1 VFRLIVLTGILVSG
15 ACDQVCAAEIGR
27 AVPDSLKE
35 TVSPRGALLRSM
47 VLPGW
52 GQFYNGR
59 PFKGSLYAAV
69 EAGSVVAFFMRR
81 NQLKDRSSMSGTP
94 ERNVY
99 LFTSIGIA
107 LVSMADAYV
116 DAHLDSVDWGNVE
129 VSPDEKGKM
138 KVMFRVRF

>member
-1 VFRLIVLTGILVSG
+1 MLRLIVLTGMLLSA
-15 ACDQVCAAEIGR
+15 ACHQVCAAEVGK
-27 AVPDSLKE
+27 AVPDSVKE
-35 TVSPRGALLRSM
+35 TVSPKGAFLRSM

-59 PFKGSLYAAV
+59 PIKGSLFAAA

-81 NQLKDRSSMSGTP
+81 NHLKDRPSMSGTP

-129 VSPDEKGKM
+129 VSHDEKGKM
-138 KVMFRVRF
+138 KVMLRVWF